1 MIKTQLMAEKLKSEI
16 VKKSTLKPAIAS
28 SLELQ
33 SNKDMKWT
41 PRARQI

>member
-28 SLELQ
+28 SLDYKVTKINYLFFF
-33 SNKDMKWT
+33 S
-41 PRARQI
+41 